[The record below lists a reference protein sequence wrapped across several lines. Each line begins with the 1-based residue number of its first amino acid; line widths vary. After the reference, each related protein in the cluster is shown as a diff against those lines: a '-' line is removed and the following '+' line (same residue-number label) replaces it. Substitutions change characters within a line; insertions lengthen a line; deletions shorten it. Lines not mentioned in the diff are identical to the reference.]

1 MGITTKDLAEIC
13 GVSRTTVNRALQ
25 GTGRIKEETK
35 RRILDTAKQLG
46 YEPDL
51 VARSLVSGKSM
62 MIGVIIVDLKNQYYP
77 KMVNAI
83 AERVLEDN
91 YILNITIHR
100 DDKEMEKKLVSML
113 SGHRVDG
120 LILSPVNK
128 GEPFYNMMSKVKV
141 PYCIL
146 GIDEFENCPAVG
158 IDELAAGKEAAEYIW
173 GRGYRRVA
181 FVAPPMYDSDGIL
194 NMGHHRRLAGFTAAM
209 KSRNCE
215 YEVLMDRESTAYL
228 KQVLD
233 FISCSDMT
241 RPGLLCSGA
250 VYAIQVM
257 GFLKKHGYNAP
268 KDYGIMTFDEVSAYE
283 NLFPRITCLDNH
295 VEKTGLSAGDLMIKM
310 ICGEEAG
317 QRIVIPHN
325 ILEGQTL

>member
-100 DDKEMEKKLVSML
+100 DDKDGEKARKHAFGP
-113 SGHRVDG
+113 SGRR
-120 LILSPVNK
+120 
-128 GEPFYNMMSKVKV
+128 
-141 PYCIL
+141 
-146 GIDEFENCPAVG
+146 ID
-158 IDELAAGKEAAEYIW
+158 L
-173 GRGYRRVA
+173 
-181 FVAPPMYDSDGIL
+181 
-194 NMGHHRRLAGFTAAM
+194 
-209 KSRNCE
+209 KSC
-215 YEVLMDRESTAYL
+215 
-228 KQVLD
+228 Q
-233 FISCSDMT
+233 
-241 RPGLLCSGA
+241 
-250 VYAIQVM
+250 
-257 GFLKKHGYNAP
+257 
-268 KDYGIMTFDEVSAYE
+268 
-283 NLFPRITCLDNH
+283 
-295 VEKTGLSAGDLMIKM
+295 
-310 ICGEEAG
+310 
-317 QRIVIPHN
+317 
-325 ILEGQTL
+325 